1 MDDGEMRSSHFD
13 EGKVRKEYIQMN
25 LATQLQQARSQQ
37 FVALILDNEVTVGE
51 FVTEPPLPWARIV
64 QIGGVF
70 QIAEG
75 YPKVLNAALGKAEM
89 RNWDEVSLHGM
100 VRNLAEFTDALDYVI
115 IGNNAGQGLP
125 LAQAVPQEL
134 RATRS
139 GIIYAS
145 GLPEQSAYERLGYQN
160 FFRRY
165 ETSPRLLAAAEATN
179 RPLHLYFMNSIQHN
193 TMNYHDP

>member
-1 MDDGEMRSSHFD
+1 
-13 EGKVRKEYIQMN
+13 MN
-25 LATQLQQARSQQ
+25 LLDQLKQARERE

-51 FVTEPPLPWARIV
+51 FVAEPPLPWARIV
-64 QIGGVF
+64 QIDGVF

-75 YPKVLNAALGKAEM
+75 YPKPLDAALGKAEM
-89 RNWDEVSLHGM
+89 RNWDDVSLPGM
-100 VRNLAEFTDALDYVI
+100 IRTLAQMADAVDYVI

-139 GIIYAS
+139 GVIYAS
-145 GLPEQSAYERLGYQN
+145 GLPEQSAYQRLGYQN

-165 ETSPRLLAAAEATN
+165 ETSPRLLAAAEAKN
-179 RPLHLYFMNSIQHN
+179 RPLALYFMNTIQHN

>member
-1 MDDGEMRSSHFD
+1 
-13 EGKVRKEYIQMN
+13 VN
-25 LATQLQQARSQQ
+25 LAIQLQQARSQQ
-37 FVALILDNEVTVGE
+37 FVALILDNEVTVSE

-64 QIGGVF
+64 QQNGIF

-75 YPKVLNAALGKAEM
+75 YPKVLDAALGKAEM
-89 RNWDEVSLHGM
+89 KNWDEVLLSGII
-100 VRNLAEFTDALDYVI
+100 RTLAQLADSIDYVV

-125 LAQAVPQEL
+125 MAQAVPQEL

-145 GLPEQSAYERLGYQN
+145 SLPEQSAYEGLGYQN
-160 FFRRY
+160 FFHRY
-165 ETSPRLLAAAEATN
+165 ETSPRLLAAAEAQN
-179 RPLHLYFMNSIQHN
+179 RPLALYFMNSIQHN

>member
-1 MDDGEMRSSHFD
+1 MD
-13 EGKVRKEYIQMN
+13 
-25 LATQLQQARSQQ
+25 LATQLRQARNQQ

-51 FVTEPPLPWARIV
+51 FVAAPPLPWARIV
-64 QIGGVF
+64 QQGGAF

-75 YPKVLNAALGKAEM
+75 YPKVLDAALGKAEM
-89 RNWDEVSLHGM
+89 KNWDEVSLPGI
-100 VRNLAEFTDALDYVI
+100 VRNLAELTDAVDYIV

-145 GLPEQSAYERLGYQN
+145 SLPEQSAYERLGYQN
-160 FFRRY
+160 FFHRY
-165 ETSPRLLAAAEATN
+165 ETSPRLLAASEAKG
-179 RPLHLYFMNSIQHN
+179 RPLALYFMNTIQHN

>member
-1 MDDGEMRSSHFD
+1 MD
-13 EGKVRKEYIQMN
+13 
-25 LATQLQQARSQQ
+25 LATRLRQARNEQ

-51 FVTEPPLPWARIV
+51 FVAEPPLPWARIV
-64 QIGGVF
+64 QQGGAF

-75 YPKVLNAALGKAEM
+75 YPKILDAALGKAEM
-89 RNWDEVSLHGM
+89 KNWDQVSLAGI
-100 VRNLAEFTDALDYVI
+100 VRTLGELTGAVDYIV

-134 RATRS
+134 RAAHS

-145 GLPEQSAYERLGYQN
+145 SLPEQRAYEQLGYKN

-165 ETSPRLLAAAEATN
+165 EASPRLLAAAETTN
-179 RPLHLYFMNSIQHN
+179 RPLALYFMNTIQHN
-193 TMNYHDP
+193 RFNYHDP

>member
-1 MDDGEMRSSHFD
+1 MNIIDG
-13 EGKVRKEYIQMN
+13 
-25 LATQLQQARSQQ
+25 LASFRTQQ

-51 FVTEPPLPWARIV
+51 FVSEPPLPWARIV
-64 QIGGVF
+64 QRGGVF
-70 QIAEG
+70 QVAEG
-75 YPKVLNAALGKAEM
+75 YPKFLDAALGKAEM
-89 RNWDEVSLHGM
+89 KNWDEVSLSGIIKT
-100 VRNLAEFTDALDYVI
+100 LAQLADAIDYVI

-125 LAQAVPQEL
+125 LAQAVPQEF

-145 GLPEQSAYERLGYQN
+145 SLPEQSAYERLGYQN

-165 ETSPRLLAAAEATN
+165 ETSPRLLAAAEAQR
-179 RPLHLYFMNSIQHN
+179 RPLGLYFMNTIQHN

>member
-1 MDDGEMRSSHFD
+1 
-13 EGKVRKEYIQMN
+13 MN
-25 LATQLQQARSQQ
+25 LATRLQQARSKQ

-75 YPKVLNAALGKAEM
+75 YPKVLNAALGQAEM

-100 VRNLAEFTDALDYVI
+100 VRTLAELTDAVDYVV

-145 GLPEQSAYERLGYQN
+145 SLPERSAYERLGYQN
-160 FFRRY
+160 FFRRF
-165 ETSPRLLAAAEATN
+165 ETSPRLLAAAEATS
-179 RPLHLYFMNSIQHN
+179 RPLALYFMNSIQHN

>member
-1 MDDGEMRSSHFD
+1 MSIYTEL
-13 EGKVRKEYIQMN
+13 VN
-25 LATQLQQARSQQ
+25 LRAQQ

-64 QIGGVF
+64 QHDNLF

-75 YPKVLNAALGKAEM
+75 YPKVLDTALAKAEM
-89 RNWDEVSLHGM
+89 KNWDQVSLPGI
-100 VRNLAEFTDALDYVI
+100 VRTLAALADAVDYVV

-125 LAQAVPQEL
+125 LAQAVPQKL
-134 RATRS
+134 RATQS

-145 GLPEQSAYERLGYQN
+145 SLPEQSAYERLGYQT

-165 ETSPRLLAAAEATN
+165 ETSPRLLAAAEAKS
-179 RPLHLYFMNSIQHN
+179 RPLALYFMNTIQHN
-193 TMNYHDP
+193 SMNYHDP